1 MSERKIKG
9 SQWWVGILA
18 FLAGFAVHAG
28 ASAHRS
34 QTLMAA
40 PEAAVATP
48 VANSEGRAADASS
61 DTCSVQQD

>member
-9 SQWWVGILA
+9 SQWWVAILA

-28 ASAHRS
+28 ASAHRT

-40 PEAAVATP
+40 PVATVATP
-48 VANSEGRAADASS
+48 AADTEGPAVDANS